1 MNCPNCNKTNPDEA
15 TKCEC
20 GYVFKGYQEAPAPK
34 ISFFKKWISMW
45 GWTVSVLVTVLF
57 FMLGLINVLLI
68 FLIPIIYYFFK
79 KYQEKK
85 KHKRS

>member
-45 GWTVSVLVTVLF
+45 GWTD
-57 FMLGLINVLLI
+57 
-68 FLIPIIYYFFK
+68 
-79 KYQEKK
+79 
-85 KHKRS
+85 